1 MKILFVLLFLIQLN
15 QICFG
20 QQYFIR
26 GRVTDKASESN
37 LSYTNIRVMNST
49 IGTASNINGEYE
61 IRLAPGKYKLI
72 ASYIG
77 YNSDT
82 VSVNLQKNISEINF
96 ELNRVDIKMPEVT
109 VRPGENPAY
118 RIIKKSIERKKE
130 RNKKLNA
137 YEYEAYTKAFIKT
150 PNEIK
155 ARGRGLSIGLNGGD
169 TAAPKITGIIENE
182 SRGYFK
188 KPDYYKEEI
197 IARKQTANFPSTINI
212 LTGGRVL
219 QNFYSDKVNFLG
231 IDIPGPLA
239 DNALKYYYYYI
250 KKILAINKKQV
261 YEIYMTPDDPD
272 DPGFTGNIFITDKT
286 YDLIKVDLELNRAA
300 NPGGIF
306 DTVNVLQQY
315 TEFKDSIYMP
325 IDYRIFASINY
336 LSLIK
341 FNWEINTVLYDYKIN
356 PEIKTG
362 FFNKALLTV
371 LPGAD
376 KKDSAYWKNA
386 VTIPST
392 KEELS
397 AYKRIDSLQ
406 SVPVS
411 FWDKFNILSTRVNLT
426 KDFAISAPLG
436 MYHFNRVEGNS
447 LDYGFYLRG
456 AANQRLNSSLD
467 FSYGFSD
474 KRLKTDFS
482 STYLFGDYRTYKIS
496 LNAFNKLNILF
507 DKSDNYNT
515 LTTTILA
522 LASKDDFRDY
532 YYSKGFNI
540 DFSGEIFPVM
550 SLSAGFE
557 NHTDKNAFKN
567 TEFSFF
573 AKDRTF
579 RLNPPIYETNINALN
594 FGVNFDFRDYIEDG
608 YFRRRISFGK
618 SFFTFGGDLSISNKS
633 FLKSDLN
640 FTQYRARLLGVIH
653 TFKSAVLDFRISGMY
668 TNGELPYQMLYSLP
682 GNINLTAEDY
692 TFRTLNIN
700 EILGDRVVTVYID
713 HYFGDELFRLLNI
726 PYVKDWELQL
736 NTYLNIAYSD
746 IGSKSEAIS
755 PYPIKSFKHPFFE
768 AGFSIGQ
775 ILLPINLSFSWRL
788 NYRGENNFRIGLSSI
803 IL

>member
-1 MKILFVLLFLIQLN
+1 MKFVLSILFIYSINFL
-15 QICFG
+15 CYA
-20 QQYFIR
+20 QQYFIH
-26 GRVTDKASESN
+26 GNVTDKATGSS

-49 IGTASNINGEYE
+49 IGTSSNKNGEYE
-61 IRLAPGKYKLI
+61 IRLNRGKYKLV

-82 VSVNLQKNISEINF
+82 ISVDLEKNIYGIDF
-96 ELNRVDIKMPEVT
+96 KLNQVNIRMPEVT
-109 VRPGENPAY
+109 VRPGENPAI
-118 RIIKKSIERKKE
+118 RIIKRAIEKKNE
-130 RNKKLNA
+130 RNKKLNS
-137 YEYEAYTKAFIKT
+137 YEFEAYTKVFIKT

-155 ARGRGLSIGLNGGD
+155 AHGHGLSIGLNGGD
-169 TAAPKITGIIENE
+169 TAAFKITGIIENE

-197 IARKQTANFPSTINI
+197 IARKQTSNFPSTINM
-212 LTGGRVL
+212 LTGGRIL
-219 QNFYSDKVNFLG
+219 QNFYSNQVNFLG

-239 DNALKYYYYYI
+239 DNAIKYYYYYI

-272 DPGFTGNIFITDKT
+272 NPGFTGNIYITDST
-286 YDLIKVDLELNRAA
+286 YDLIKVNFELNRAA

-306 DTVNVLQQY
+306 DSVNVLQQY

-336 LSLIK
+336 LHLVK
-341 FNWEINTVLYDYKIN
+341 LKWEINTILYDYKIN
-356 PEIKTG
+356 PDIKTS
-362 FFNKALLTV
+362 FFNMATLTV

-376 KKDSAYWKNA
+376 NKDSTYWKNA

-392 KEELS
+392 KDELA

-406 SVPVS
+406 NVPES
-411 FWDKFNILSTRVNLT
+411 FWDKFNILSTKLNLS
-426 KDFAISAPLG
+426 KDFAVSAPLG
-436 MYHFNRVEGNS
+436 MYHFNRVEGNC
-447 LDYGFYLRG
+447 LDYGFYLSG

-474 KRLKTDFS
+474 KRLKTDFNGS
-482 STYLFGDYRTYKIS
+482 YLFGDYRTYKIS
-496 LNAFNKLNILF
+496 LHAFNKLNILF

-618 SFFTFGGDLSISNKS
+618 SFFTFGGDVSISNKN

-653 TFKSAVLDFRISGMY
+653 TFKSAVLDFRISGIY

-700 EILGDRVVTVYID
+700 EILGDRVVTIYID

-755 PYPIKSFKHPFFE
+755 PYPIKTFKHPFFE

-788 NYRGENNFRIGLSSI
+788 NYRGENNFRIGLNSI
-803 IL
+803 IF

>member
-1 MKILFVLLFLIQLN
+1 MKFVLSILFICSINFL
-15 QICFG
+15 CYA
-20 QQYFIR
+20 QQYFIH
-26 GRVTDKASESN
+26 GKVTDKNTGSS

-49 IGTASNINGEYE
+49 IGTSSNKNGEYE
-61 IRLAPGKYKLI
+61 IRLNRGNYKLI

-82 VSVNLQKNISEINF
+82 ISVNLEKNIYAIDFKLNQIN
-96 ELNRVDIKMPEVT
+96 IKMPEVT
-109 VRPGENPAY
+109 VKPGINPALS
-118 RIIKKSIERKKE
+118 IIKRAIEKKNE
-130 RNKKLNA
+130 RNKKLKS
-137 YEYEAYTKAFIKT
+137 YEFEAYTKAFIKT
-150 PNEIK
+150 PNEIR
-155 ARGRGLSIGLNGGD
+155 ARGHSVSIGLNGGD
-169 TAAPKITGIIENE
+169 TSALKITGIIENE

-188 KPDYYKEEI
+188 KPNYYKEEI
-197 IARKQTANFPSTINI
+197 IARKQTANFPSTINM

-219 QNFYSDKVNFLG
+219 QNFYSDQVNFLG

-261 YEIYMTPDDPD
+261 YEIYMTPDDPS
-272 DPGFTGNIFITDKT
+272 DPGFTGNIYITDST

-325 IDYRIFASINY
+325 IDYRIFATVSL
-336 LSLIK
+336 LSLVK

-356 PEIKTG
+356 PDIKTG
-362 FFNKALLTV
+362 FFNKAILTV

-376 KKDSAYWKNA
+376 NKDSTYWKNA

-392 KEELS
+392 KDEIA

-406 SVPVS
+406 NIPES
-411 FWDKFNILSTRVNLT
+411 FWDKFNILSSRINLT
-426 KDFAISAPLG
+426 NDFAISAPLG

-447 LDYGFYLRG
+447 LDYGFYLNG
-456 AANQRLNSSLD
+456 AEDQRLTSSLN
-467 FSYGFSD
+467 FTYGFSD
-474 KRLKTDFS
+474 KRLKTDFNGS
-482 STYLFGDYRTYKIS
+482 YFFGDYRTYKIS
-496 LNAFNKLNILF
+496 LKAYNKLNILF
-507 DKSDNYNT
+507 NKSDDYNDIT
-515 LTTTILA
+515 ATILA
-522 LASKDDFRDY
+522 LVSKDDFRDY

-540 DFSGEIFPVM
+540 DFSGEVFPVM
-550 SLSAGFE
+550 SLSAGYE

-579 RLNPPIYETNINALN
+579 RPNPPIFETNINALN
-594 FGVNFDFRDYIEDG
+594 FGINFDFRDYIEDG
-608 YFRRRISFGK
+608 YFRRRISFGR
-618 SFFTFGGDLSISNKS
+618 SFFTFGGGISISNKNI
-633 FLKSDLN
+633 LKSDLN
-640 FTQYRARLLGVIH
+640 YIQYNAKGMGIIH
-653 TFKSAVLDFRISGMY
+653 TFKSAELDLRIASIY
-668 TNGELPYQMLYSLP
+668 TEGELPYQMLFSLP
-682 GNINLTAEDY
+682 GNINLTAQNY

-700 EILGDRVVTVYID
+700 EILGDRVVTVYIN

-736 NTYLNIAYSD
+736 NTYLNIAYSN
-746 IGSKSEAIS
+746 IGSKSKAIS
-755 PYPIKSFKHPFFE
+755 PYPIKTFKHPFFE

-775 ILLPINLSFSWRL
+775 ILFPININFTWRL
-788 NYRGENNFRIGLSSI
+788 NYRGENNFRIGLSSF